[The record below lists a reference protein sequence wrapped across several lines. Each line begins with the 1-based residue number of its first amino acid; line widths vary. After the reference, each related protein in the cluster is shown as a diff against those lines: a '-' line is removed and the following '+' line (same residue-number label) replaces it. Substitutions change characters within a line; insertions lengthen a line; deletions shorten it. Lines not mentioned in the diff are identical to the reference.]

1 MSVGIVIVTH
11 GKTGQS
17 LLEEA
22 GFVLGEALD
31 DILVVAFNQSKDVHG
46 GIEEIRS
53 SISRVDTGKGILVL
67 TDLMGSSPSNLVNEV
82 LEDVHAVMVTGINL
96 GMLIRVC
103 NYREMNLEMLAQKA
117 VEGGKKAVKI
127 FQK

>member
-22 GFVLGEALD
+22 GFVLGEVPD
-31 DILVVAFNQSKDVHG
+31 DILVVAFNQSKDMHS

-53 SISRVDTGKGILVL
+53 SINRVDKGEGILVL

-103 NYREMNLEMLAQKA
+103 NYREKNLEMLAQKA
-117 VEGGKKAVKI
+117 VEGGRMAVKI

>member
-1 MSVGIVIVTH
+1 MNVGIVIVTH
-11 GKTGQS
+11 GGTGHS

-22 GFVLGEALD
+22 GFVLGKRLV
-31 DILVVAFNQSKDVHG
+31 DISVVAFNHSADRQS

-53 SISRVDTGKGILVL
+53 SIQKADMGNGILVL
-67 TDLMGSSPSNLVNEV
+67 TDLMGSSPSNLVNDI
-82 LEDVHAVMVTGINL
+82 LEDNHAVMVTGINL

-103 NYREMNLEMLAQKA
+103 NYRNANLERLAQIA
-117 VEGGKKAVKI
+117 IDGGKNAVKI

>member
-22 GFVLGEALD
+22 GFVLGEVLD
-31 DILVVAFNQSKDVHG
+31 DILVIAFNQSKDMHS

-53 SISRVDTGKGILVL
+53 SINRVDKGEGILVL

-103 NYREMNLEMLAQKA
+103 NYREKNLEMLAQKA
-117 VEGGKKAVKI
+117 VEGGRMAVKI